1 MSVSRAAWASERR
14 AHRVAY
20 VVTVLSCVVASVL
33 TMLSASSARAQSGD
47 CRLAAETT
55 SVVLGQVFRLEATC
69 HAQGAE
75 VGMPELD
82 VSDFEVMSRQVSR
95 PMQFT
100 FGVGGQQ
107 QIVESTTRLA
117 LLVRPRREG
126 RFEVGPA
133 SASVGGTRIT
143 SGTIT
148 IRVGGSGAPGQLAPQ
163 PGQLMNPGQNPG
175 QTPGQPVTPPGSEGP
190 PAGPLDGAVYDDQA
204 FLRTV
209 IDRHEA
215 VVGQQI
221 TVTFYLYVRSLATQ
235 PQITQ
240 QPSTDGFWV
249 HDLLDRNAP
258 PDAVMQRVGSTSFRV
273 YTLRRFAAFPLR
285 EGDLTIGA
293 MEMHVP
299 VGNPLD
305 MIFGAP
311 QADLV
316 RTSVPVQVTVRPLP
330 AGAAAGAPVHV
341 GALTVEATL
350 DRAQVPTGDAV
361 TLDLHMTGRGQVD
374 AIDTPPLSIDGL
386 RVLQPEID
394 QRTSVTSERVG
405 GDRSVRW
412 LLVPERPGT
421 YTLGP
426 FRWAVFDPD
435 TSTWSVAE
443 APALTLVAAGNPTA
457 VPTTTDPTHDE
468 TSDAVD
474 APDADEAAA
483 FGPVR
488 TSSSFARRSARLAS
502 TPLFAVG
509 LALGPLALL
518 ITGLV
523 FLGRRRNAANA
534 HAGAADRAARDARR
548 KLDDAERA
556 IGARDTRAFY
566 GAITQAL
573 KQGLEVR
580 LGRAVGSLTHVELKR
595 MLVERGMTSVLA
607 ARVKDELEG
616 AEMARFSA
624 AGGEEKE
631 MRSTL
636 DRTRG
641 IFDELQRFTPSQED
655 E

>member
-1 MSVSRAAWASERR
+1 MTECAPLARWPLDRPVSWAIAALVCLVALVPSRAG
-14 AHRVAY
+14 
-20 VVTVLSCVVASVL
+20 
-33 TMLSASSARAQSGD
+33 AQAGE

-55 SVVLGQVFRLEATC
+55 SVALGQAFRIEATC

-75 VGMPELD
+75 AGMPELD
-82 VSDFEVMSRQVSR
+82 LSDFEVMSRQVSR

-117 LLVRPRREG
+117 VLVRPRRTG

-133 SASVGGTRIT
+133 SATVGGTRIS

-148 IRVGGSGAPGQLAPQ
+148 ISVGGNGSAPPDPTQ
-163 PGQLMNPGQNPG
+163 PGQPLMNPGQPA
-175 QTPGQPVTPPGSEGP
+175 TPAPPPGGNGP
-190 PAGPLDGAVYDDQA
+190 PSGPLDGAIYDDQA

-209 IDRHEA
+209 VDRHEA

-240 QPSTDGFWV
+240 QPTTDGFWV

-258 PDAVMQRVGSTSFRV
+258 PDAVMQRVGATTFRV

-285 EGDLTIGA
+285 EGALSIGA

-305 MIFGAP
+305 MIFGGP
-311 QADLV
+311 QSDLV
-316 RTSVPVQVTVRPLP
+316 RTSVPVEITVRPAPEGAP
-330 AGAAAGAPVHV
+330 AGLPVHV
-341 GALTVEATL
+341 GSLSVESAL

-361 TLDLHMTGRGQVD
+361 TFDLRMTGLGQID
-374 AIDTPPLSIDGL
+374 ALATPDIEIDGL
-386 RVLQPEID
+386 RVLQPEVD
-394 QRTSVTSERVG
+394 QRTTAANELVG

-421 YTLGP
+421 YTIGP
-426 FRWAVFDPD
+426 FRWAVLDPA
-435 TSTWSVAE
+435 TGTWSTAE
-443 APALTLVAAGNPTA
+443 APARTLVAAGNATQPPPDVSRDDEPETDDAPTE
-457 VPTTTDPTHDE
+457 DE
-468 TSDAVD
+468 T
-474 APDADEAAA
+474 AA

-488 TSSSFARRSARLAS
+488 TSSAFARRSARLAS
-502 TPLFAVG
+502 TPWFGLG
-509 LALGPLALL
+509 LAVGPLALVV
-518 ITGLV
+518 TSLV
-523 FLGRRRNAANA
+523 ILQRRRSAARVE
-534 HAGAADRAARDARR
+534 AGAADRAVREARK
-548 KLDDAERA
+548 KLDDAAKA
-556 IGARDTRAFY
+556 IEGRDTRAFY
-566 GAITQAL
+566 AAVMQAL
-573 KQGLEVR
+573 KQGLETR
-580 LGRAVGSLTHVELKR
+580 LGRAIGSLTHAELKR
-595 MLVERGMTSVLA
+595 LLVDRGMPSALA
-607 ARVKDELEG
+607 TKIKDELEG

-631 MRSTL
+631 MRTTL
-636 DRTRG
+636 GRAR
-641 IFDELQRFTPSQED
+641 ELFAEILRFTPSAED

>member
-1 MSVSRAAWASERR
+1 MNVSRAAHRASH
-14 AHRVAY
+14 ATIVA
-20 VVTVLSCVVASVL
+20 VLSCALVSWL
-33 TMLSASSARAQSGD
+33 TASSARAQSGE

-75 VGMPELD
+75 AGMPELD
-82 VSDFEVMSRQVSR
+82 LSDFEVMSRQVSR

-100 FGVGGQQ
+100 FGMGGQQ

-117 LLVRPRREG
+117 LLVRARREG

-133 SASVGGTRIT
+133 SAVVGGARIS

-148 IRVGGSGAPGQLAPQ
+148 ISVGGGAGTSGQPAPLT
-163 PGQLMNPGQNPG
+163 NPGA
-175 QTPGQPVTPPGSEGP
+175 GQPSTPPGSNGP
-190 PAGPLDGAVYDDQA
+190 PSGPLDGAIYDDQA

-209 IDRHEA
+209 VDRHEA

-285 EGDLTIGA
+285 EGELTIGA

-299 VGNPLD
+299 IGNPLD

-316 RTSVPVQVTVRPLP
+316 RSSVPVQVTVRPLP
-330 AGAAAGAPVHV
+330 AGAAAGMPVHV
-341 GALTVEATL
+341 GALSVESSL

-374 AIDTPPLSIDGL
+374 AISTPAIRIDGL

-394 QRTSVTSERVG
+394 QRTSVTGERVG
-405 GDRSVRW
+405 GDRGVRW

-426 FRWAVFDPD
+426 FRWAVFDPEAQQW
-435 TSTWSVAE
+435 STVE
-443 APALTLVAAGNPTA
+443 APALTLVAAGNATQ
-457 VPTTTDPTHDE
+457 VPA
-468 TSDAVD
+468 TSDPSDPSEPDAID
-474 APDADEAAA
+474 APDADEAAS

-488 TSSSFARRSARLAS
+488 TSSAFARRSARLAT
-502 TPLFAVG
+502 TPFFAVG
-509 LALGPLALL
+509 LGLGPLALL
-518 ITGLV
+518 VTGLV
-523 FLGRRRNAANA
+523 FLARRRRAANVE
-534 HAGAADRAARDARR
+534 AGAADRATRESRR

-556 IGARDTRAFY
+556 IGAKDTRAFY
-566 GAITQAL
+566 AAVMQSL
-573 KQGLEVR
+573 KQILEVR
-580 LGRAVGSLTHVELKR
+580 LGRAVGSLTHAELKR
-595 MLVERGMTSVLA
+595 VLVDRGMHAALA
-607 ARVKDELEG
+607 LRVKDELEG

-636 DRTRG
+636 ERARVLFT
-641 IFDELQRFTPSQED
+641 ELQRFTPTAED

>member
-1 MSVSRAAWASERR
+1 MHVISTARGTAP
-14 AHRVAY
+14 HRLVAPLGALA
-20 VVTVLSCVVASVL
+20 VLSCVIGLVSL
-33 TMLSASSARAQSGD
+33 TATAHAQTGE

-69 HAQGAE
+69 HGQGAE
-75 VGMPELD
+75 AGMPELALP
-82 VSDFEVMSRQVSR
+82 DFEIMSRQASR

-100 FGVGGQQ
+100 FGMGGQQ

-117 LLVRPRREG
+117 LLVRARREG
-126 RFEVGPA
+126 RYEVGPA
-133 SASVGGTRIT
+133 SATLGNTRIT
-143 SGTIT
+143 SGTIH
-148 IRVGGSGAPGQLAPQ
+148 ISVGGSGSVPPQ
-163 PGQLMNPGQNPG
+163 PGQPSQPMMNPGQ
-175 QTPGQPVTPPGSEGP
+175 PGQPAAPDGTNGP

-204 FLRTV
+204 FIRTV
-209 IDRHEA
+209 VDRHEA
-215 VVGQQI
+215 VIGQQV

-285 EGDLTIGA
+285 EGELTIGA

-305 MIFGAP
+305 MIFGGP
-311 QADLV
+311 QSDLV
-316 RTSVPVQVTVRPLP
+316 RTSVPVQIAVRPLP
-330 AGAAAGAPVHV
+330 AGGASGAPVHV
-341 GALTVEATL
+341 GALSVEATL

-374 AIDTPPLSIDGL
+374 AITTPPIAIDGL
-386 RVLQPEID
+386 RVLQPEVD
-394 QRTSVTSERVG
+394 QRTTVVSERVG

-435 TSTWSVAE
+435 AQTWSVAE
-443 APALTLVAAGNPTA
+443 APALTLVAAGNPTQ
-457 VPTTTDPTHDE
+457 VPTTSEPGQPSERDSAE
-468 TSDAVD
+468 
-474 APDADEAAA
+474 APDADDAAA

-488 TSSSFARRSARLAS
+488 TSSAFARRTPRLAS
-502 TPLFAVG
+502 TAYFAIG
-509 LALGPLALL
+509 LALGPIALL
-518 ITGLV
+518 VTSLV
-523 FLGRRRNAANA
+523 LLGRRRSAANA
-534 HAGAADRAARDARR
+534 EAGAADRATREARR
-548 KLDDAERA
+548 KLDEAERA
-556 IGARDTRAFY
+556 IGGKDTRAFY
-566 GAITQAL
+566 GAVTQSL
-573 KQGLEVR
+573 KQILEVR
-580 LGRAVGSLTHVELKR
+580 LGRAVGSLTHTELKR
-595 MLVERGMTSVLA
+595 HLVDRGMTSELA
-607 ARVKDELEG
+607 SRVKDELEG

-624 AGGEEKE
+624 AGGEESE

-636 DRTRG
+636 DRARAL
-641 IFDELQRFTPSQED
+641 FADLQRFTPTEED